1 MSNNNSEP
9 VISNGI
15 GNETVLVEP
24 KVKQKRK
31 FQWTDKRK
39 EAFAKCQEANKK
51 SQKQMK
57 GGTETVKEPEKV
69 QDVES
74 SVSSEPPSSKKKTKK
89 KMKREKTR
97 KHLKRIM
104 SDHYLSTGKR
114 YKSQDSLSEEGEA
127 SDSTIYTE
135 TESESGDETSSKAES
150 DIEEE
155 SNSSESDSD
164 SSSESSEEPIRKS
177 KRKMKPGKKTVT
189 SNKIY
194 RQLQKLHKSV
204 AKQGKQGKQAKHK
217 NYTKPYKRP
226 ERRDHDIISSSSA
239 NSTAPRPDQI
249 RLQETQHRELT
260 PQSEHISIRDTG
272 VPAYRFI

>member
-51 SQKQMK
+51 GQKQMK
-57 GGTETVKEPEKV
+57 EGTEVVKEPEKV
-69 QDVES
+69 QAVES
-74 SVSSEPPSSKKKTKK
+74 SVSYDPPSSKKKTKK

-104 SDHYLSTGKR
+104 SDHYLSTAKR
-114 YKSQDSLSEEGEA
+114 YKSQDSLSEEDEA

-177 KRKMKPGKKTVT
+177 KRKMKPRKKTVT

-194 RQLQKLHKSV
+194 RQLQKLHKNV
-204 AKQGKQGKQAKHK
+204 AKQGKQAKHK

-239 NSTAPRPDQI
+239 NSTAPRPDQL
-249 RLQETQHRELT
+249 RLQENQHRELA
-260 PQSEHISIRDTG
+260 PQSDNISIRDTG